1 MLKSGNKQKTIIC
14 IIAMIDMLVAL
25 CLLLGD
31 VMIQENDFQSITL
44 EYFMEFIALSLITYY
59 ICFGMKTMKLSFLF
73 YPCIIISAFQL
84 ISINGYFPG
93 YYGIF
98 IVFFSTAI
106 IASASYISLAILLR
120 KERGHKLSKII
131 LFINLVMSGAIWIYC
146 VIYNLVDNFSTLH
159 TFDRFIPLLIN
170 VVLFLF
176 LKAYPQLRKDIE
188 SASTAH
194 TVNASSSLGTK
205 LANLK
210 TLYEQGLITEEQYMK
225 DRSEYIEKY

>member
-14 IIAMIDMLVAL
+14 IIAMIGMLVAL
-25 CLLLGD
+25 YLLLND
-31 VMIQENDFQSITL
+31 VLIEANDFQSITL
-44 EYFMEFIALSLITYY
+44 EYFMEFIALSLISYF
-59 ICFGMKTMKLSFLF
+59 ICFGMKTRKLSFLF
-73 YPCIIISAFQL
+73 WPCIIISAFQL

-93 YYGIF
+93 YVGIF

-225 DRSEYIEKY
+225 DRTEYIEKY